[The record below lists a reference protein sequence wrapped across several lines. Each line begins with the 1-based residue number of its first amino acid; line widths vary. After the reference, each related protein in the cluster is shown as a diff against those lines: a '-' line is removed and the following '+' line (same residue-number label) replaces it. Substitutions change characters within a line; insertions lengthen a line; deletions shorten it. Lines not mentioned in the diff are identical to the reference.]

1 MDRVLA
7 ARRLS
12 AALGADIKAS
22 EIERVDEEG
31 FVKLTNGGL
40 FCLAGGNAVFKGS
53 VMGDTIEDYEPGYWI
68 KNGKVWNMQEG
79 ERIRPLPGMKSHPF
93 E

>member
-1 MDRVLA
+1 
-7 ARRLS
+7 LS

-22 EIERVDEEG
+22 QIERVDEEG
-31 FVKLTNGGL
+31 FVKLTNGSL

-68 KNGKVWNMQEG
+68 KNGKPWNLQPG
-79 ERIRPLPGMKSHPF
+79 EKVRPLPGKSRHVF